1 MSAADRLRRSSIRSF
16 EYPAG
21 SGVKFWLQ
29 PITSRT
35 LLEAHRAQLMAFLPP
50 SSDERDEALSYEDL
64 REKSK
69 TDPNAAAKLE
79 KLEKSLAAQFMK
91 AATDPENIRKAWEHD
106 VACLRAS
113 VVGLSEGEG
122 PMEEIRLV
130 EKDEDADASC
140 KPELVPFSAVGP
152 EALGAILDEIK
163 RLSFNGG
170 GPGAVARFR

>member
-1 MSAADRLRRSSIRSF
+1 MSAADRLRRSSIRTF

-50 SSDERDEALSYEDL
+50 SAEAQMEAMTLDEL
-64 REKSK
+64 REQAK
-69 TDPNAAAKLE
+69 TDPAAAAEVKKLE
-79 KLEKSLAAQFMK
+79 KDLAVQFMK
-91 AATDPENIRKAWEHD
+91 ASTDPARLSEAWEHD

-163 RLSFNGG
+163 RISFNGG